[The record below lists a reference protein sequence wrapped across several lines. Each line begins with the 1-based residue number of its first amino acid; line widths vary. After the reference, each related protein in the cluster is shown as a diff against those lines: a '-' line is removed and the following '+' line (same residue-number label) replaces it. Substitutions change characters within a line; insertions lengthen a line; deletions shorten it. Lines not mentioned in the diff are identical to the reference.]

1 MTTVIL
7 HRLRLR
13 LYTSE
18 SQAGALQ
25 NRSSHWFRTRLAHE
39 LTSLL
44 TDYANMEGAPRC
56 IDRVIVNVGDIPQ
69 SRFEAECSERVIKQ
83 LKHQLLMLLTSPH
96 LRVENTTPMAEL
108 PQGTT
113 RKPALSTCFAH
124 LLRYLDTGEGEAEC
138 LLPSMQARDRW
149 LREALESAL
158 PLVSNGSHA
167 PLLPRVALALRLLSP
182 QARRRLVKIGSPAA
196 LSFLV
201 VWLLETVGLPTGT
214 QARVVRML
222 PLAALIVLQR
232 HVVDEDYVRALP
244 VVSPVSEGQRAR
256 LLGVL
261 HTQSISLSD
270 GEERASA
277 ARNGAGLP
285 EYRPTDRDPEVL
297 GKWLGALLQS
307 PPLSPPLRSLL
318 LGWLCDSVADRRQ
331 MTDLGRLPASVR
343 HQLRWMLGEPQVQV
357 PRQYD
362 EGAVSARDGAHRSSP
377 QHEGPAGTPQV
388 AIVPA
393 LAPSRDMPHTRLTFT
408 GKRRREAA
416 LPGGREQASPPR
428 KSSGDECDNVWSM
441 TNAGLVLLWP
451 LLPRLFSTLG
461 WLDEGCFVDEQAR
474 WQAVGCLDWLAW
486 GDAEPADWRSPCT
499 RLLCDVAWETPFVAF
514 LPSALHQTELDQ
526 WLGQALAAVPI
537 LARCTPAD
545 MRTFFLQRMGTFN
558 EESRTLTIEKEASD
572 VLLRYLPWPLTQVVL
587 PWLPSPIQV
596 DWNS

>member
-25 NRSSHWFRTRLAHE
+25 NRSSHWFRTRLVHE

-69 SRFEAECSERVIKQ
+69 SRFEAECSERAIKQ

-96 LRVENTTPMAEL
+96 FRVENTTQMADL

-113 RKPALSTCFAH
+113 RKPALLTCFAH
-124 LLRYLDTGEGEAEC
+124 LLRYLDTGQGEAEC

-182 QARRRLVKIGSPAA
+182 QARLRLVKIGSPAV

-201 VWLLETVGLPTGT
+201 AWLLETVGLPTVT
-214 QARVVRML
+214 QARVVWML
-222 PLAALIVLQR
+222 PLAALIVLHR
-232 HVVDEDYVRALP
+232 HVVDEDHVRALP

-261 HTQSISLSD
+261 HTQSTSLFD

-277 ARNGAGLP
+277 ARNGADLP

-331 MTDLGRLPASVR
+331 VTDLGRLPAPVR

-357 PRQYD
+357 P
-362 EGAVSARDGAHRSSP
+362 P
-377 QHEGPAGTPQV
+377 QHEGPAGSPQV

-393 LAPSRDMPHTRLTFT
+393 IAPSRDMPHTRLTFT

-416 LPGGREQASPPR
+416 LSGGREQAPPPR
-428 KSSGDECDNVWSM
+428 KSSGDERDNVWSM

-486 GDAEPADWRSPCT
+486 GDAESADWRSPCT
-499 RLLCDVAWETPFVAF
+499 RLLCDAAWETPFVAF
-514 LPSALHQTELDQ
+514 PPSALHQTELDQ

-545 MRTFFLQRMGTFN
+545 VRIFFLQRMGTFN
-558 EESRTLTIEKEASD
+558 EESRTLTIETEASD

>member
-25 NRSSHWFRTRLAHE
+25 NRSSHWFRTRLVHE
-39 LTSLL
+39 LTSFL

-69 SRFEAECSERVIKQ
+69 SRFEVEFSERAIKQ

-96 LRVENTTPMAEL
+96 FRVENTTQMADL

-182 QARRRLVKIGSPAA
+182 QARRRLVKIGSPTT

-201 VWLLETVGLPTGT
+201 VWLLETVGLPAVT
-214 QARVVRML
+214 QARVVWML
-222 PLAALIVLQR
+222 PLAALIVLHR
-232 HVVDEDYVRALP
+232 HVVDEDHVRALP

-261 HTQSISLSD
+261 HTQSTSLFD

-277 ARNGAGLP
+277 ARNGADLP

-297 GKWLGALLQS
+297 GKWFGALLQS
-307 PPLSPPLRSLL
+307 PPLSPPLRLLL

-331 MTDLGRLPASVR
+331 MTDLGRLPAPVR
-343 HQLRWMLGEPQVQV
+343 HQLRWMFGESQVQV
-357 PRQYD
+357 PPQHN
-362 EGAVSARDGAHRSSP
+362 EETVTARDGAHRSSP
-377 QHEGPAGTPQV
+377 QHEGPAGSPQV

-393 LAPSRDMPHTRLTFT
+393 IAPPGDMPHTRLTFT
-408 GKRRREAA
+408 GTRRRETA
-416 LPGGREQASPPR
+416 LSGSREQAPPPR

-474 WQAVGCLDWLAW
+474 WQAVGCLDWLTW

-514 LPSALHQTELDQ
+514 PPSALHQTELDQ

-545 MRTFFLQRMGTFN
+545 VRIFFLQRMGTFN
-558 EESRTLTIEKEASD
+558 EESRTLTIETEASD